1 MNASLL
7 HRAIRGFAYQTAHHL
22 GNKTWSTGFFVS
34 DALMYRVPGG
44 PVVTCTEYVLTLLYS
59 VQPPLPFRTAL
70 GSFVSTSYRVRDY

>member
-1 MNASLL
+1 MNASVL
-7 HRAIRGFAYQTAHHL
+7 HRSIRGFHCLTDPVSQ
-22 GNKTWSTGFFVS
+22 NKTLMTLFFVS

-70 GSFVSTSYRVRDY
+70 GSFVSTSYRV